1 MVRYHRRLVPSEL
14 SLIDRLIAH
23 RTVGSVPRAELE
35 WVLARSRIRT
45 LNKGEI
51 LTASAGE
58 GAMGLYVLLSGRLA
72 IYVNHGTGPRK
83 VTEWIGGDLTGMM
96 PYSRLKT
103 PPGDVVAEE
112 PTTTVML
119 GREHL
124 EDLKRDCPELTTVC
138 VHVMLD
144 RARVFTSSALFDEK
158 MVSLGRLAAGLAHE
172 LNNPAS
178 AVARN
183 AASLSTQLTDLDRT
197 TRTFCALGL
206 SNASWAEIEAV
217 RAEAA
222 ATAVAGLTAIERA
235 DRQDAV
241 GAWLTSQGAPDV
253 EPDRLV
259 DGGWTVEHLQ
269 RVSAVVSKAQIG
281 LTIDYLASA
290 EATRRLAGD
299 IQRAASRVHDLVSAI
314 KRFTYMDQAMVATPT
329 QLGPALSDTITMLA
343 SKARHKDA
351 ELKLVV
357 EPNLPKVDAYGGELN
372 QVWTNLI
379 DNALDAVPRGGRVI
393 VSAGRDGESV
403 VVRVS
408 DNGPGIPKDVLP
420 RIFDPFFTTKE
431 VGEGTGLGLDIA
443 RRLVVKHRGTIDL
456 RTDSTGTV
464 FEVTL
469 PIAQAAAS

>member
-14 SLIDRLIAH
+14 SLIDRLLNH

-35 WVLARSRIRT
+35 WVLARSRVRD

-51 LTASAGE
+51 LTASAQE
-58 GAMGLYVLLSGRLA
+58 RVMGLYFILSGRLA

-83 VTEWIGGDLTGMM
+83 VMEWIGGDLTGMM

-119 GREHL
+119 DREHL

-158 MVSLGRLAAGLAHE
+158 MMSLGRLAAGLAHE

-183 AASLSTQLTDLDRT
+183 ASSLSTQLADLDRT

-206 SNASWAEIEAV
+206 SNAAWAEIEAV
-217 RAEAA
+217 REQAAAA
-222 ATAVAGLTAIERA
+222 ATNDLTPIERA

-241 GAWLTSQGAPDV
+241 GEWLTAQGAPDV

-259 DGGWTVEHLQ
+259 DGGWTVEHLR

-290 EATRRLAGD
+290 GATRRLASD
-299 IQRAASRVHDLVSAI
+299 IQRAASRVHELVSAI

-329 QLGPALSDTITMLA
+329 PLGPALSDTITMLA

-351 ELKLVV
+351 ELRLVV
-357 EPNLPKVDAYGGELN
+357 EPDLPRVDAYGGELN

-379 DNALDAVPRGGRVI
+379 DNALDAVPRGGRVV
-393 VSAGRDGESV
+393 VSAGHQGGSV

-408 DNGPGIPKDVLP
+408 DNGPGIPAEVLP

-431 VGEGTGLGLDIA
+431 VGKGTGLGLDIA

-456 RTDSTGTV
+456 RTDATGTV